1 MTEVLHKLYPVG
13 WLLTAAIVY
22 GSLSPTTVEQVA
34 HVHDKLQH
42 IGAYFLTAAWF
53 AVTITRNKSRYR
65 HWMFLSV
72 LAAGLEFGQLMV
84 PGRSFEY
91 ADIAISL
98 AGVFCA
104 VILFQVLRRTHTSQ
118 VV

>member
-53 AVTITRNKSRYR
+53 AVTITRNQSRYR
-65 HWMFLSV
+65 HWAFLIL
-72 LAAGLEFGQLMV
+72 LAIVMEFIQLSV

-91 ADIAISL
+91 SDMAISL
-98 AGVFCA
+98 AGVLSAAF
-104 VILFQVLRRTHTSQ
+104 LFQLLRVKKLR
-118 VV
+118 V